1 MKKKKYLKNQTKQT
15 NNRVESSD
23 TYEDRP
29 NISLQLKEIVIRKS
43 ASR

>member
-15 NNRVESSD
+15 NNRVELWG
-23 TYEDRP
+23 TCEDPP